1 MRITDIERSFGEL
14 LAAVGH
20 VVVARTRGTPTTPD
34 GGSIATV
41 VRQYRSRRRTFD
53 RMLRDIDTVA
63 GDDARAPE
71 NMRAVLAVVDGL
83 EPTPSVRATAGEPRA
98 SADLLESFRRPAHNR
113 GAPRRP
119 AAERLAASGQIWTS
133 TRASIATA
141 RKSRLR

>member
-83 EPTPSVRATAGEPRA
+83 EPTPSVRRRPANRALPRTFSSPSGGPLTTEA
-98 SADLLESFRRPAHNR
+98 LLADLLRSA
-113 GAPRRP
+113 
-119 AAERLAASGQIWTS
+119 
-133 TRASIATA
+133 
-141 RKSRLR
+141 